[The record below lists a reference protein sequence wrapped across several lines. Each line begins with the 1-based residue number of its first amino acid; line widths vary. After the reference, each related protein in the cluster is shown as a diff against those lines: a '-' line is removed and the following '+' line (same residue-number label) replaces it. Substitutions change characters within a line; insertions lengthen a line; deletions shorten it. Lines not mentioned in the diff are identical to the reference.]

1 MDKNK
6 KEFGMW
12 YLDNDH
18 LYIICHSYDNIVYM
32 SYTQACKL
40 NDIEG
45 DKVYFTL
52 KEGNKDKFTK
62 GFTMSELKYKY
73 DNGLIY
79 RIEREVAATKLYV
92 KQEDFDIKGW
102 TLEKA
107 KKDYLEKN
115 PIVIERNC
123 SNCKFYGCYEVTDG
137 SPEPPMEECICLV
150 SEKSLLRMLNGIRA
164 KKCKYY
170 TQRSD
175 I

>member
-18 LYIICHSYDNIVYM
+18 LYIICHSFDNIVYM
-32 SYTQACKL
+32 TYTQACRL

-45 DKVYFTL
+45 DEVYFTL

-62 GFTMSELKYKY
+62 GYTMSELKYKY

-79 RIEREVAATKLYV
+79 RIEKEAAVSKLYV
-92 KQEDFDIKGW
+92 KQEDFDINGW

-107 KKDYLEKN
+107 KKDYQDKN
-115 PIVIERNC
+115 PIIIERNC
-123 SNCKFYGCYEVTDG
+123 ANCEFYRYTQVGAHTNEPIDEYVCMVT
-137 SPEPPMEECICLV
+137 
-150 SEKSLLRMLNGIRA
+150 EKDLITLFNGIRA
-164 KKCKYY
+164 KRCKYY
-170 TQRSD
+170 TQRRD